1 VVSAAGEICPYMCFA
16 TSNEPVV
23 KRSDERMKGSEDQRI
38 RGSEERMGT
47 SNGELIRRYAAR

>member
-1 VVSAAGEICPYMCFA
+1 M
-16 TSNEPVV
+16 
-23 KRSDERMKGSEDQRI
+23 RDERI